1 MKAEVSTLK
10 GGPRMRQRERLVFL
24 LLCLVT
30 LIVVG
35 RATTGSLSFLLGD
48 FWFTSGL
55 LLLIL
60 LSIVDQPHF
69 SRDANVFMN
78 GVAGVVSLLP
88 IPKAS
93 RSFLWWA
100 FLSWSVYLVVSSWGI
115 MLLRSKELER
125 EAPALKLLTRVNREI
140 GRPEAI
146 FSAYFL
152 WGVSMQFSSGSSAY
166 RALFLFWA
174 VFMILNLPQVSQHL
188 AEILPSKKLQAEP
201 LVGTLCGFSS
211 PRTVKCEVP
220 ASAPALQPGSTAR
233 IRVPSGRIAAEGQ
246 VVDDRVLDGVRV
258 VRFGVTGLG
267 EGWGEIAD
275 ATSTG
280 ARRRVEIEPLEA
292 ISATTPAGVV
302 DPGSTIGSLRVMV
315 NPDADLVEGEVLAV
329 DLPHERAYYQVV
341 AATLKEERVSEN
353 QCVQSVEV
361 MASQLGVWRS
371 DRCRFEPVA
380 WVAPAGGLVLRLS
393 GQPDVAAVL
402 PDGHL
407 NVGEVP
413 NSFFPVHLDLNDL
426 VTHNTAVLGVT
437 GSGKSYLAFWII
449 HGLVKHGVKILI
461 LDVSRQHWEFMKGVS
476 PTPVKTIDDV
486 ETWFKGSSA
495 VGIHQFA
502 SSTNYPETTANLV
515 HRLFQQLEKV
525 IKLTP
530 GENEPA
536 RVCVVFEEA
545 HSLIPEWNQV
555 AQKGDADHVNR
566 TARTVLQG
574 RKYGLGCLVISQR
587 TANVTKTILNQC
599 NTIVGLQSFDQTG
612 LDFLSNYMGTAYA
625 NVISTLPPRHAVL
638 VGKASS
644 STRPILFRIADLQ
657 KEWTEEKAAD
667 APKPIDLA
675 AQAELGE

>member
-1 MKAEVSTLK
+1 MQ
-10 GGPRMRQRERLVFL
+10 QRRRLIFL
-24 LLCLVT
+24 ALCLIS
-30 LIVVG
+30 LIAIG
-35 RATTGSLSFLLGD
+35 RATTGSFSFLLGD

-55 LLLIL
+55 LLLVL

-78 GVAGVVSLLP
+78 GVAGMVSLLP
-88 IPKAS
+88 IPKAD
-93 RSFLWWA
+93 RSFLWWI
-100 FLSWSVYLVVSSWGI
+100 FLSWSTYLVLSSWGI
-115 MLLRSKELER
+115 MLLRSKKLELES
-125 EAPALKLLTRVNREI
+125 PTIKVLSRVNREI

-152 WGVSMQFSSGSSAY
+152 WGAFTQFASNAPAY
-166 RALFLFWA
+166 RTLFLFWA
-174 VFMILNLPQVSQHL
+174 VFMILNLREVSEHL
-188 AEILPSKKLQAEP
+188 AEILPAKKAEVQP
-201 LVGTLCGFSS
+201 LIGTLYAFSS

-233 IRVPSGRIAAEGQ
+233 IRVPSGRIAAKGQ

-258 VRFGVTGLG
+258 VRLGVTHLG
-267 EGWGEIAD
+267 DGWGEIAD
-275 ATSTG
+275 A
-280 ARRRVEIEPLEA
+280 ARADSPRRVEIEPLEET
-292 ISATTPAGVV
+292 SSTTPTGVV
-302 DPGSTIGSLRVMV
+302 DPGSTIGILRVLV
-315 NPDADLVEGEVLAV
+315 NPDTDLVEGEVLAV
-329 DLPHERAYYQVV
+329 DLPSERAYYQVV
-341 AATLKEERVSEN
+341 GATLREERVNEN
-353 QCVQSVEV
+353 QSLQSVEV
-361 MASQLGVWRS
+361 AASQLGVWHIN
-371 DRCRFEPVA
+371 RCRFEPVA

-393 GQPDVAAVL
+393 ERPEFTIAI
-402 PDGHL
+402 PEGHL
-407 NVGEVP
+407 EVGEVP

-426 VTHNTAVLGVT
+426 VTHNTAILGVT

-461 LDVSRQHWEFMKGVS
+461 LDVSRQHWEFMKGVA
-476 PTPVKTIDDV
+476 PTPVKTLDDV
-486 ETWFKGSSA
+486 EKWFNGSSP

-502 SSTNYPETTANLV
+502 ASTNYPQTTADLV
-515 HRLFQQLEKV
+515 HRLFQQLEKIV
-525 IKLTP
+525 KLTP

-536 RVCVVFEEA
+536 RVCIVFEEA

-555 AQKGDADHVNR
+555 ATKGDEAHVNR

-644 STRPILFRIADLQ
+644 STRPILFRIADLG
-657 KEWTEEKAAD
+657 KEWTEEETTITHAA
-667 APKPIDLA
+667 AVIDIA
-675 AQAELGE
+675 AQADGTPEA